1 MIELTPEQC
10 QAVVQGMIPTLTDP
24 KSKTEYV
31 LVRKEVYERWRR
43 VFDDE
48 PDAALLVN
56 ETMSDDDAHDPL
68 LETYQQCRTAK

>member
-1 MIELTPEQC
+1 MIELTPEQWD
-10 QAVVQGMIPTLTDP
+10 AIAHEVTPTVIEP
-24 KSKTEYV
+24 ESKTAFV

-56 ETMSDDDAHDPL
+56 EMMASDDADDPL
-68 LETYQQCRTAK
+68 LESYQKYRNPS